1 VEQLIDGMSLREKVG
16 QLFMS
21 RIYGDRAEDP
31 SPKARRANR
40 AYLGGADAQEL
51 FGRFP
56 VGSVVYFGYTGN
68 LRRPGQIARLSN
80 GIQQAALDAGAV
92 PVLISTDQ
100 EHGPVRRLDAPA
112 TRFPSA
118 MALGATR
125 DTGLTQASARVTGQE
140 LLALGIRQNLAP
152 VADVNVNPRNPVI
165 GIRAF
170 GSRPS
175 LVADLTAASV
185 AGLQDD
191 SGVAATAK
199 HFPGH
204 GDTDIDSHWG
214 LPTIRHDERT
224 WWQLDAPPFEAAIAA
239 DVDVIMTAHVRVP
252 ALDRSGRPA
261 TLSKPILTGI
271 LRERMGYDGVIM
283 TDSLTMAAVRQR
295 YGEARVPVMALQ
307 AGADILADPPHLPTA
322 FRAVMDA
329 VREGTL
335 TEARIER
342 SVERV
347 LHLKERLGLLDD
359 PFVEADGAAA
369 SLGTPA
375 HRAVAQ
381 SAGDA
386 AVTVLRLRPSR
397 RLPVPERWSVLV
409 TGWHDAGVRTLPET
423 LEAAG
428 RQVEVRWTGA
438 RPGKRQIA
446 RATRAQRKHDITIV
460 VTADLGA
467 FPQQRKLVR
476 SLQRNGR
483 TIIVSAGS
491 PYDLAWF
498 PSAAVLVATYGSAPA
513 TMRALARI
521 VEGEIGATG
530 RSPVRIPYPGRPQ
543 TLFPFGTGVTW
554 SVP

>member
-1 VEQLIDGMSLREKVG
+1 MTPRWLAAALTAALLVALSGAGISAQSPAPEAESPGIKTQSPGIETQSPGIEARSLTPEASSPEPLPAAGPDRVEQLIDGMSLREKVG

-125 DTGLTQASARVTGQE
+125 DTGLTRASARVTGQE
-140 LLALGIRQNLAP
+140 LRALGIRQNLAP

-271 LRERMGYDGVIM
+271 LRERMRYDG
-283 TDSLTMAAVRQR
+283 
-295 YGEARVPVMALQ
+295 
-307 AGADILADPPHLPTA
+307 
-322 FRAVMDA
+322 
-329 VREGTL
+329 
-335 TEARIER
+335 
-342 SVERV
+342 
-347 LHLKERLGLLDD
+347 
-359 PFVEADGAAA
+359 
-369 SLGTPA
+369 
-375 HRAVAQ
+375 
-381 SAGDA
+381 
-386 AVTVLRLRPSR
+386 
-397 RLPVPERWSVLV
+397 
-409 TGWHDAGVRTLPET
+409 
-423 LEAAG
+423 
-428 RQVEVRWTGA
+428 
-438 RPGKRQIA
+438 
-446 RATRAQRKHDITIV
+446 
-460 VTADLGA
+460 
-467 FPQQRKLVR
+467 
-476 SLQRNGR
+476 
-483 TIIVSAGS
+483 
-491 PYDLAWF
+491 
-498 PSAAVLVATYGSAPA
+498 
-513 TMRALARI
+513 
-521 VEGEIGATG
+521 
-530 RSPVRIPYPGRPQ
+530 
-543 TLFPFGTGVTW
+543 
-554 SVP
+554 